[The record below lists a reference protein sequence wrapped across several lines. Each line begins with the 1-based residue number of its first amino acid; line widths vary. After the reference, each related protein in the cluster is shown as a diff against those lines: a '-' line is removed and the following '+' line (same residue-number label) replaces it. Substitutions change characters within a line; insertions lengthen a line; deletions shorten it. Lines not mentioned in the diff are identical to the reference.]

1 MGKIIISENVSL
13 DGVIQD
19 PTGEEGFRHG
29 GWVGR
34 VGDRG
39 REEAAKV
46 LLDET
51 LGTEA
56 MLLGRRSYEFLA
68 ARWPSRTGALADRL
82 NSKPKY
88 VVSSTLQDPAWNNT
102 TVLVGDVV
110 SEVSRL
116 KQQLAGDIVVAASFQ
131 LVHTLIEH
139 DLADELRLMIYP
151 SCSGPASASS
161 ARPAT
166 RNPCASSAPGPSVTT
181 SPTSPTSPSETRSRR
196 CLRVGRRRVLGGSP
210 SLGRGALH
218 HAVCDTRSEDS

>member
-19 PTGEEGFRHG
+19 PAGDEGFQRG

-39 REEAAKV
+39 REEAAQV
-46 LLDET
+46 LLEEA

-102 TVLVGDVV
+102 TVLKGNVV
-110 SEVSRL
+110 NEVSKL
-116 KQQLAGDIVVAASFQ
+116 KQQLAGDIVVPASFQ
-131 LVHTLIEH
+131 LVRTLIEH
-139 DLADELRLMIYP
+139 DLIDELRLMIYP
-151 SCSGPASASS
+151 
-161 ARPAT
+161 
-166 RNPCASSAPGPSVTT
+166 V
-181 SPTSPTSPSETRSRR
+181 
-196 CLRVGRRRVLGGSP
+196 VLGAGERLFGETSDKKP
-210 SLGRGALH
+210 LRLIS
-218 HAVCDTRSEDS
+218 TRTVGNDLAYLTYRPVRDA

>member
-19 PTGEEGFRHG
+19 PAGDEGFQRG

-39 REEAAKV
+39 REEAAQV
-46 LLDET
+46 LLEEA
-51 LGTEA
+51 LGTED

-102 TVLVGDVV
+102 TVLKGNVV
-110 SEVSRL
+110 NEVSKL
-116 KQQLAGDIVVAASFQ
+116 KQQLAGDIVVPASFQ
-131 LVHTLIEH
+131 LVRTLIEH

-151 SCSGPASASS
+151 
-161 ARPAT
+161 
-166 RNPCASSAPGPSVTT
+166 V
-181 SPTSPTSPSETRSRR
+181 
-196 CLRVGRRRVLGGSP
+196 VLGAGERLFGETSDKK
-210 SLGRGALH
+210 SLRLIS
-218 HAVCDTRSEDS
+218 TRTVGNDLAYLTYQPVRDA

>member
-1 MGKIIISENVSL
+1 MGKIIISESVSL

-19 PTGEEGFRHG
+19 PAGDEGFQRG

-39 REEAAKV
+39 REEAAQV
-46 LLDET
+46 LLEEA

-88 VVSSTLQDPAWNNT
+88 VVSSTLQAPAWNKT
-102 TVLVGDVV
+102 TVLKGNVMN
-110 SEVSRL
+110 EVSKL
-116 KQQLAGDIVVAASFQ
+116 KQQLAGDIVVPASFQ
-131 LVHTLIEH
+131 LIRTLIEH

-151 SCSGPASASS
+151 
-161 ARPAT
+161 
-166 RNPCASSAPGPSVTT
+166 V
-181 SPTSPTSPSETRSRR
+181 
-196 CLRVGRRRVLGGSP
+196 VLGAGERLFGETSDNKP
-210 SLGRGALH
+210 LRLTS
-218 HAVCDTRSEDS
+218 TRTVGNDLAYLTYQPVRDA

>member
-19 PTGEEGFRHG
+19 PAGDEGFQRG

-39 REEAAKV
+39 REEAAQV
-46 LLDET
+46 LLEEA

-88 VVSSTLQDPAWNNT
+88 VVSSTLQDPTWNNT
-102 TVLVGDVV
+102 TVLKGNLVN
-110 SEVSRL
+110 EVSKL
-116 KQQLAGDIVVAASFQ
+116 KQQLAGDIVVPASFQ
-131 LVHTLIEH
+131 LVRTLIEH

-151 SCSGPASASS
+151 
-161 ARPAT
+161 
-166 RNPCASSAPGPSVTT
+166 V
-181 SPTSPTSPSETRSRR
+181 
-196 CLRVGRRRVLGGSP
+196 VLGAGERLFGETSDKKP
-210 SLGRGALH
+210 LRLIS
-218 HAVCDTRSEDS
+218 TRTVGNDLAYLTYQPVRDA

>member
-19 PTGEEGFRHG
+19 PAGDEGFQRG

-39 REEAAKV
+39 REAAAQV
-46 LLDET
+46 LLEEA

-102 TVLVGDVV
+102 TVLKGNVV
-110 SEVSRL
+110 NEVSKL
-116 KQQLAGDIVVAASFQ
+116 KQRLAGDIVVPASFQ
-131 LVHTLIEH
+131 LVRTLIEH

-151 SCSGPASASS
+151 
-161 ARPAT
+161 
-166 RNPCASSAPGPSVTT
+166 V
-181 SPTSPTSPSETRSRR
+181 
-196 CLRVGRRRVLGGSP
+196 VLGA
-210 SLGRGALH
+210 GARLFGETS
-218 HAVCDTRSEDS
+218 DKKPLRLISTRTVGNDLAYLTYQPVRDA

>member
-1 MGKIIISENVSL
+1 MGTIIISENVSL

-19 PTGEEGFRHG
+19 PAGDEGFQRG

-39 REEAAKV
+39 REEAAQV
-46 LLDET
+46 LLEEA

-102 TVLVGDVV
+102 TVLKGNVV
-110 SEVSRL
+110 NEVSKL
-116 KQQLAGDIVVAASFQ
+116 KQQLAGDIVVPASFQ
-131 LVHTLIEH
+131 LVRTLIEH

-151 SCSGPASASS
+151 
-161 ARPAT
+161 
-166 RNPCASSAPGPSVTT
+166 V
-181 SPTSPTSPSETRSRR
+181 
-196 CLRVGRRRVLGGSP
+196 VLGAGERMFGETSDKKP
-210 SLGRGALH
+210 LRLIS
-218 HAVCDTRSEDS
+218 TRTVGNDLAYLTYQPVRDA

>member
-19 PTGEEGFRHG
+19 PAGDEGFQRG

-39 REEAAKV
+39 REEAAQV
-46 LLDET
+46 LLEEA

-102 TVLVGDVV
+102 TVLKGNVV
-110 SEVSRL
+110 NEVSKL
-116 KQQLAGDIVVAASFQ
+116 KQQLAGDIVVPASFQ
-131 LVHTLIEH
+131 LVRTLIEH
-139 DLADELRLMIYP
+139 DLIDELRLMIYP
-151 SCSGPASASS
+151 VALGAGERLFGETSDKKPLRLIS
-161 ARPAT
+161 T
-166 RNPCASSAPGPSVTT
+166 RT
-181 SPTSPTSPSETRSRR
+181 
-196 CLRVGRRRVLGGSP
+196 VGNDLAYLTYQPVRD
-210 SLGRGALH
+210 A
-218 HAVCDTRSEDS
+218 